1 MRAKIPVLIKPII
14 EYAPLD
20 YAQRANSDK
29 HYIFEDYEEA
39 DHSYWWGVVSQLKRA
54 YGLYLFYDSL
64 TRPLYVGIARDQ
76 SLWVRANQSYNVRR
90 DRNGKIM
97 EVRHPSS
104 SVTYK
109 QDQVRPVRR
118 TGFAL
123 FQVAEY
129 FSAYE
134 VPEADKAERDRN
146 IAGLEAF
153 AVRAFGGVLLN
164 TKMEGNGGFGLSDVG
179 EVES

>member
-1 MRAKIPVLIKPII
+1 MLIKPII

-20 YAQRANSDK
+20 YAQRVNSEK
-29 HYIFEDYEEA
+29 NNIFEEYEEE
-39 DHSYWWGVVSQLKRA
+39 DHSYWWGVISRLKNTN
-54 YGLYLFYDSL
+54 GLYVFYDSL

-76 SLWVRANQSYNVRR
+76 SIWTRANQSYNHWR

-97 EVRHPSS
+97 QVRHPAL
-104 SVTYK
+104 SVAYR

-123 FQVAEY
+123 SQVAEY

-134 VPEADKAERDRN
+134 VSGGDKEERNRN

-164 TKMEGNGGFGLSDVG
+164 TKMEGNGGFGLAPVG
-179 EVES
+179 EEET